1 MGTAADDVAI
11 GCLEYS
17 MEADFTKTGGFG
29 RENGAEEIVQ
39 SAPLAFLFIYIVKG
53 NATFSA
59 NDRGSWVFAFSHQ
72 GASQGL
78 EG

>member
-29 RENGAEEIVQ
+29 REYGSKEIEQ
-39 SAPLAFLFIYIVKG
+39 TTPLALIFIYVVKG

-59 NDRGSWVFAFSHQ
+59 NDRGPWGIRLCVPKDV
-72 GASQGL
+72 
-78 EG
+78 